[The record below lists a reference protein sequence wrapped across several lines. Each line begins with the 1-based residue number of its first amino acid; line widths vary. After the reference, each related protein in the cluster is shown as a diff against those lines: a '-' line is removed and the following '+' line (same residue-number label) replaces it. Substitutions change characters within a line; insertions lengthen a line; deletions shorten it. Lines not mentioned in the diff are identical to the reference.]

1 MLISRLGD
9 AIKDVTP
16 SNREPPS
23 KKIKESKLLKDIE
36 KKQKTYGTVQQ
47 TDVEPQEPKQST
59 FTQLK
64 EGAKDYID
72 V

>member
-36 KKQKTYGTVQQ
+36 QQQRTYGTIQQ
-47 TDVEPQEPKQST
+47 SDIEPQEPKQST

-64 EGAKDYID
+64 EGN
-72 V
+72 VSWV